1 MASNFSFT
9 QAIAANRHTFMMNSF
24 LNTKIVNTCFHKEL
38 LTVFLNDG
46 RIIIFPCTNIKWLKQ
61 ATEEQ
66 QQDFSIESDG
76 YGIWWDELDD
86 GIALHHLLS
95 TTISDE
101 YRSLVSSTH
110 SGG

>member
-1 MASNFSFT
+1 MDSL
-9 QAIAANRHTFMMNSF
+9 
-24 LNTKIVNTCFHKEL
+24 LNTKILNAFLHKDL

-46 RIIIFPCTNIKWLKQ
+46 RIIIFPTTNMKWLKQ

-95 TTISDE
+95 TTVISGE
-101 YRSLVSSTH
+101 HRPLVSATH

>member
-1 MASNFSFT
+1 MASNFSFI
-9 QAIAANRHTFMMNSF
+9 QVNFS
-24 LNTKIVNTCFHKEL
+24 LNTKIVNAIIHKDL

-46 RIIIFPCTNIKWLKQ
+46 RIIIFPTTNMKWLKQ

-95 TTISDE
+95 TTVISGE
-101 YRSLVSSTH
+101 QRSLVSASH
-110 SGG
+110 SGD

>member
-1 MASNFSFT
+1 
-9 QAIAANRHTFMMNSF
+9 MNSL
-24 LNTKIVNTCFHKEL
+24 LNTTILNAFLHKDL

-46 RIIIFPCTNIKWLKQ
+46 RIIIFPTTNMKWLKQ

-66 QQDFSIESDG
+66 QQYFSIESDG

-95 TTISDE
+95 TTTISGE
-101 YRSLVSSTH
+101 HRSLVSANH